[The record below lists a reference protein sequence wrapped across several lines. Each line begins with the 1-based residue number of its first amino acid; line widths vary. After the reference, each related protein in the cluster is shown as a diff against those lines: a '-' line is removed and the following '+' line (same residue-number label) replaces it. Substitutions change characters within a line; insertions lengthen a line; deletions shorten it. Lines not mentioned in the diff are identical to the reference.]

1 MDALSFAG
9 FLNWDRM
16 DNDGS
21 GDILK
26 VSKQWGVKFNMETE
40 KKIFLISLLNF
51 CFLKFFHFHAAKCG
65 ARIVSLWLGIQPE
78 VKVFP

>member
-40 KKIFLISLLNF
+40 KKYS
-51 CFLKFFHFHAAKCG
+51 
-65 ARIVSLWLGIQPE
+65 WL
-78 VKVFP
+78 VFWTFVF

>member
-40 KKIFLISLLNF
+40 KKYS
-51 CFLKFFHFHAAKCG
+51 
-65 ARIVSLWLGIQPE
+65 
-78 VKVFP
+78 